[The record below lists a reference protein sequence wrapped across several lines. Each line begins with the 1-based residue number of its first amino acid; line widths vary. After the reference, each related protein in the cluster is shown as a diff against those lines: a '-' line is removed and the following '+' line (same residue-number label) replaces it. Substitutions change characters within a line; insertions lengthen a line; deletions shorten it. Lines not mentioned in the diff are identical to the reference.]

1 MAPDY
6 RTDAQIRARLAA
18 LIEEHQAQRSRL
30 SALIGRSP
38 SYLSRYLR
46 RHQPQRLPRTDA
58 RMLSRYFGVPELEL
72 GVAPLD
78 RGEQPEA

>member
-18 LIEEHQAQRSRL
+18 LIEEHQVERSRL

-38 SYLSRYLR
+38 SYLSRYLA
-46 RHQPQRLPRTDA
+46 RHQPPRLTRADA
-58 RMLSRYFGVPELEL
+58 GFLSRYFGIPELEL
-72 GVAPLD
+72 GVMPTDAS
-78 RGEQPEA
+78 A